1 MELSDVAI
9 TAGIPRG
16 QRPRVAR
23 LYWQAFHRKLRPAL
37 SDEQRAVPYLE
48 SLLADDRVVCAHADG
63 TVIGVVGFS
72 LRGRA
77 AVGFSF
83 AELRARY
90 STFTAPVRAL
100 LLGVLERRTHPGSL
114 LLDGI
119 SVAPEARGLGVG
131 TALLAHVRR
140 LALDEKMDAVRLS
153 VVDTNPR
160 ARDLYQRLGYVAE
173 ESASI
178 GPLRR
183 LYGFRTATEM
193 VLSLEGKRS

>member
-23 LYWQAFHRKLRPAL
+23 LYWQAFHQKLRPAL
-37 SDEQRAVPYLE
+37 SDERRAIPYLE
-48 SLLADDRVVCAHADG
+48 SQLADDRVVCAHADG

-100 LLGVLERRTHPGSL
+100 LLGALERRAHPGSL

-119 SVAPEARGLGVG
+119 TVAPAARGLGVG
-131 TALLAHVRR
+131 TALLAHVRQF
-140 LALDEKMDAVRLS
+140 ALDERMNTVRLS

-173 ESASI
+173 KSVSI
-178 GPLRR
+178 GVLRR
-183 LYGFRTATEM
+183 LYGFRAATEM
-193 VLSLEGKRS
+193 VLSLEEKRC

>member
-23 LYWQAFHRKLRPAL
+23 LYWQAFHQKLRPAL
-37 SDEQRAVPYLE
+37 SDERRAIPYLE
-48 SLLADDRVVCAHADG
+48 SQLADDRVVCAHADG

-140 LALDEKMDAVRLS
+140 LALDERMDAVRLS

>member
-23 LYWQAFHRKLRPAL
+23 LYWQAFHQKLRPAL
-37 SDEQRAVPYLE
+37 SDERRAIPYLE
-48 SLLADDRVVCAHADG
+48 SQLADDRVVCAHADG
-63 TVIGVVGFS
+63 TVIGAVGFA

-100 LLGVLERRTHPGSL
+100 LLGVLERRAHPGSL

-140 LALDEKMDAVRLS
+140 LARDERMDAVRLS

-173 ESASI
+173 GSASI

>member
-1 MELSDVAI
+1 MELPEIEI
-9 TAGIPRG
+9 TAGIPHG

-23 LYWQAFHRKLRPAL
+23 LYWQAFQQKLRPAL
-37 SDEQRAVPYLE
+37 SDEQRAVPYIE
-48 SLLADDRVVCAHADG
+48 SLLADDRVICALADG
-63 TVIGVVGFS
+63 TVIGAVGFS
-72 LRGRA
+72 LRGRG

-90 STFTAPVRAL
+90 PTFTAPVRAL

-114 LLDGI
+114 QLDGF
-119 SVAPEARGLGVG
+119 SVAPEARGLGIG
-131 TALLAHVRR
+131 TALLAHVRQF
-140 LALDEKMDAVRLS
+140 ALDERMDAVRLS
-153 VVDTNPR
+153 VVDTNSR
-160 ARDLYQRLGYVAE
+160 ARDLYQRLGYVAA